1 MSKDKL
7 IVMLKERLPG
17 HSDIFIAGVAKGYR
31 LALEDIDRARNKT
44 ERKALP

>member
-7 IVMLKERLPG
+7 IVMMTERLPG

-31 LALEDIDRARNKT
+31 MALEDINKANNQH
-44 ERKALP
+44 EKA